1 MLRVIVVVI
10 AAFVAICFASSP
22 LYETEHYKI
31 YSLESERSAASDGIN
46 KERQFQEEV
55 NGDLRTIVER
65 PSTSTDIPEDDGSPL
80 FGDIK
85 FAGLRRDGELIIRD
99 TIVNDIIDENV
110 YIFYNRSLPGYYV
123 EDMRIYNVGRQ
134 RGWVYRA
141 VILHN
146 IGYVETQVLISAG
159 NTVRIFVEIYVR
171 VEESEKMNGIGYFPD
186 SLLKA

>member
-1 MLRVIVVVI
+1 MLKVIVVVI
-10 AAFVAICFASSP
+10 AAFVAICFASSQ

-31 YSLESERSAASDGIN
+31 FSLESERPAVNGIE
-46 KERQFQEEV
+46 ERQFQEEV

-99 TIVNDIIDENV
+99 TIVNDIVDENV

-146 IGYVETQVLISAG
+146 IGYVETQLLISAG
-159 NTVRIFVEIYVR
+159 NTVRVFVEIYVR
-171 VEESEKMNGIGYFPD
+171 VDESEKTNSIGHFPD
-186 SLLKA
+186 RLLKV